1 VYDHSA
7 VDERDVTDCDEAFFA
22 ALLARNTDTSRELLT
37 DDFLI
42 VDVTAGQVAR
52 GTDEP
57 VFVGVVRY
65 PEERTLRVHEFVSV
79 VVGRT
84 GMTMSFRGEPAE
96 VNSRYTAC
104 VRMRS
109 GTLAAALCAGNPGQ
123 NSRFLKE

>member
-52 GTDEP
+52 GTDLIDALDAGEL

-65 PEERTLRVHEFVSV
+65 PEERTLRVHESVSV
-79 VVGRT
+79 V
-84 GMTMSFRGEPAE
+84 S
-96 VNSRYTAC
+96 
-104 VRMRS
+104 
-109 GTLAAALCAGNPGQ
+109 AGPG
-123 NSRFLKE
+123 